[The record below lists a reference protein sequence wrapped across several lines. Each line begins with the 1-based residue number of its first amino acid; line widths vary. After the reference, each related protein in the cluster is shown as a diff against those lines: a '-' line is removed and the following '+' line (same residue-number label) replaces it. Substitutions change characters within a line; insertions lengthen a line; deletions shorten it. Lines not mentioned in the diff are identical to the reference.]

1 MICGDVMR
9 QKIDENRRA
18 GFFKVT
24 VIYFSSATEMIEL
37 NLPDMY
43 SGTHLIIIVFIVNE
57 RRSEG

>member
-1 MICGDVMR
+1 MR